1 MERSATVEKII
12 DLIGRGRCSIATA
25 AGVSHSLV
33 RAAVFRRVAEVAAW
47 SMKWASMGRW
57 PDAGFDGKP
66 FATGSA
72 RAKMCGQPL
81 ADGFRACYVGF
92 KADLKARH
100 ECHGFSRW
108 YKSSLIC
115 EQCLAR
121 RDIKSP
127 DSMNYR
133 NFTSSAAWPLTMLD
147 HDQWMTLGEHS
158 DWNLVEGFRLESVG
172 FDLMHNVFLGVG
184 KDLVGSGLKL
194 LIQQGAFDHVE
205 GVHDDL
211 DKALGVIHQEMVQD
225 CKNHG
230 LFLPSKP
237 VLSVAGLCG
246 DDDYAMLNSR
256 FKACHCKVMV
266 WWLAFKS
273 QQAADANQDDRLLQV
288 LATCCYGMQRAIEIL
303 DNSGLLMS
311 ESDANETAE
320 CLQLHLVTYA
330 WLAAYYW
337 EEGVLLFR
345 FRPKH
350 HYLFHQAVQIAEWR
364 LNQSI
369 FHTWDQESF
378 LGKIKQ
384 ICVKCHGATATVR
397 VFERYL
403 LCMAMMLEQHR
414 RVQS

>member
-1 MERSATVEKII
+1 M
-12 DLIGRGRCSIATA
+12 
-25 AGVSHSLV
+25 
-33 RAAVFRRVAEVAAW
+33 
-47 SMKWASMGRW
+47 
-57 PDAGFDGKP
+57 
-66 FATGSA
+66 
-72 RAKMCGQPL
+72 
-81 ADGFRACYVGF
+81 
-92 KADLKARH
+92 
-100 ECHGFSRW
+100 
-108 YKSSLIC
+108 SSLP
-115 EQCLAR
+115 R
-121 RDIKSP
+121 FHPSP
-127 DSMNYR
+127 
-133 NFTSSAAWPLTMLD
+133 A
-147 HDQWMTLGEHS
+147 
-158 DWNLVEGFRLESVG
+158 
-172 FDLMHNVFLGVG
+172 
-184 KDLVGSGLKL
+184 
-194 LIQQGAFDHVE
+194 IQG
-205 GVHDDL
+205 
-211 DKALGVIHQEMVQD
+211 
-225 CKNHG
+225 
-230 LFLPSKP
+230 
-237 VLSVAGLCG
+237 
-246 DDDYAMLNSR
+246 
-256 FKACHCKVMV
+256 
-266 WWLAFKS
+266 
-273 QQAADANQDDRLLQV
+273 RLLQV

-414 RVQS
+414 RVQSWTLLTVCFLSSSVFHVELKGLKHGLDVLANCLQWEAGFLNHLLGHQTRQGDGEKWKLAFPWISVGLGVLRSPSWGIKHLNGTRHKSFLRITHMKAARAKVGPPKLDKPKFMKYNCFFVAYK